1 MLAFVRG
8 ILDSRSR
15 DGQFDECDLTLKQL
29 NTIAEITARTIM
41 SALHTR
47 IKYPTSPM
55 IPAAGAARAAA
66 KEKTA

>member
-1 MLAFVRG
+1 
-8 ILDSRSR
+8 
-15 DGQFDECDLTLKQL
+15 
-29 NTIAEITARTIM
+29 M

-55 IPAAGAARAAA
+55 IPAAGGKGRAAA